1 MFLCLCKGNEGW
13 SFREVLPYFKKSENN
28 LDDSIAAGKEYHA
41 VGGYQSVSRFPY
53 QDHHTDTLLEGFK
66 ELGLEEI
73 DYNAGGGPGVMLTQ
87 ATQEK
92 GERRSTSRAFLS
104 PVLQRKNLKV
114 ITGGIVT
121 KILIHPEN
129 KTAYGVEYVSEGD
142 RNTKYRALVSKEVIV
157 SSGAINSPQLL
168 MLSGIGPRDTL
179 EKLGME
185 VIQDLKVGRNLQDHS
200 GSRGVQYT
208 LNNSCLIEKGQM
220 QDDLRRYTYQ
230 KSGPFSA
237 VGTLQVVAF
246 DSSSHADYPDIQ
258 FHALPIV
265 EPGLVAEGDNDDAFE
280 SYFYYNKIILHSAVL
295 RPTSRGY
302 VTINSTD
309 PLQPPLIYN
318 NMIYSQ
324 RDVDIGVEGCKFA
337 ARLGKTQAFR
347 EAGITLDRTRLA
359 GCAEF
364 EHGTVEYW
372 KCTVRLWLISLYHP
386 AGTCK
391 MGPPSDAEAVVNS
404 ELKVYGVKGLRVADA
419 SIMPYIV
426 SGNTNA
432 PVIMIGEKC
441 SDLIKEEWKRLN

>member
-1 MFLCLCKGNEGW
+1 MSFQGNEGW
-13 SFREVLPYFKKSENN
+13 SFRDVLPYFKKSENN
-28 LDDSIAAGKEYHA
+28 LDDSIAADKANHA
-41 VGGYQSVSRFPY
+41 VGGYQIVSRFPY
-53 QDHHTDTLLEGFK
+53 QDRYTDSLLQAFK

-73 DYNAGGGPGVMLTQ
+73 DYNAGGGPGVMLAQ
-87 ATQEK
+87 ATHEN
-92 GERRSTSRAFLS
+92 GERRSTNRAFLT

-129 KTAYGVEYVSEGD
+129 KTAYGVEYVSERD
-142 RNTKYRALVSKEVIV
+142 RNTIYRALVSKEVIV

-179 EKLGME
+179 EKLGIK
-185 VIQDLKVGRNLQDHS
+185 VIQDLKVGRNLQDHT
-200 GSRGVQYT
+200 GSRGVQF
-208 LNNSCLIEKGQM
+208 SFKESFCFEKGQM
-220 QDDLRRYTYQ
+220 QHDWRRYAFQ

-237 VGTLQVVAF
+237 VGTLQVLAF

-258 FHALPIV
+258 FHAMPTV
-265 EPGLVAEGDNDDAFE
+265 EPGLVAEHENDEAFG
-280 SYFYYNKIILHSAVL
+280 SYAYYNKIILHSSVL

-318 NMIYSQ
+318 NMIYSE
-324 RDVDIGVEGCKFA
+324 RDVDIAVEGCKFA
-337 ARLGKTQAFR
+337 ARLGETKAFK
-347 EAGITLDRTRLA
+347 EAGITLDRTPLA
-359 GCAEF
+359 GCTEF

-372 KCTVRLWLISLYHP
+372 KCTVRLWLLSLYHP

-391 MGPPSDAEAVVNS
+391 MGPPTDAEAVVNS

-441 SDLIKEEWKRLN
+441 SDLIKEEWELLKY